1 MTSDSTSA
9 SGLPERP
16 IAEIHPPRKATATD
30 EARRHAYEDPE
41 EEEAAELDDPGDP
54 ESLGSRMLRPRTLV
68 SFAIAILIVY
78 FVFKRLNIDPGTVWG
93 YLRNA
98 DLLLFGAAV
107 TVFFSS
113 FVLRAI
119 RWKMML
125 ARVGFDERRGYPIP
139 RIPGMFQIFLL
150 SWFANC
156 VVPARLGDAYR
167 SFLLKERAKTSFS
180 VGLGTILAER
190 LIDLVVMVAMV
201 LVTGVLVF
209 GTSVPSRA
217 EQAFLVG
224 AVVVAV
230 GIIGAVA
237 LWFLRDQVVRLVPER
252 FSHHFLHLHGAIFD
266 ILKRP
271 YPYAGIGILIWLC
284 DGLRLFLI
292 ARSLGT
298 HLGFEEAIVVS
309 LLSALVTIVPITPAG
324 LGVVE
329 GFMIWLLPRVGVLP
343 DPAAAI
349 AFLDRFAT
357 YWILILV
364 GLPLYFINLRRDIAV
379 EEPVR
384 QPQPQPQ

>member
-1 MTSDSTSA
+1 MTLESTSGSGRPIDSDPA
-9 SGLPERP
+9 AGLPRQRLP
-16 IAEIHPPRKATATD
+16 VDGT
-30 EARRHAYEDPE
+30 RRHDYEDPE

-54 ESLGSRMLRPRTLV
+54 ESLGSRMLRPRTLL

-78 FVFKRLNIDPGTVWG
+78 FVFQRLNINPRTVWS
-93 YLRNA
+93 YLKNA
-98 DLLLFGAAV
+98 DPLLFGAAV
-107 TVFFSS
+107 SVFFSS

-119 RWKMML
+119 RWRMML
-125 ARVGFDERRGYPIP
+125 ARVGFDHRHGYAIP
-139 RIPGMFQIFLL
+139 AIPGMFQIFLL

-180 VGLGTILAER
+180 IGLGTILAER

-201 LVTGVLVF
+201 LVTGVIVF
-209 GTSVPSRA
+209 GTSVPSQA
-217 EQAFLVG
+217 EQAFVVG

-230 GIIGAVA
+230 GILGAIA
-237 LWFLRDQVVRLVPER
+237 LWFLRDQVVRLIPER
-252 FSHHFLHLHGAIFD
+252 FTHHFLHLHGAIFD

-271 YPYAGIGILIWLC
+271 YRYAGIGVLIWLF

-298 HLGFEEAIVVS
+298 HLGFDEAIVVS

-329 GFMIWLLPRVGVLP
+329 GFMIWLLPRVGVLA

-364 GLPLYFINLRRDIAV
+364 GLPLYFINLKRDITVDDRAQ
-379 EEPVR
+379 R
-384 QPQPQPQ
+384 PQPQPQ

>member
-1 MTSDSTSA
+1 MTLESTSG
-9 SGLPERP
+9 SGRANNTDPVTRP
-16 IAEIHPPRKATATD
+16 SRRQLSADAT
-30 EARRHAYEDPE
+30 RRHDFEDPE
-41 EEEAAELDDPGDP
+41 EEEAAELDEPGDP
-54 ESLGSRMLRPRTLV
+54 QSLGSRMLRPRTLV

-78 FVFKRLNIDPGTVWG
+78 FVFRRLDIDPGTVWG
-93 YLRNA
+93 YLKNA
-98 DLLLFGAAV
+98 DPLLFGAAV

-125 ARVGFDERRGYPIP
+125 ARVGFDQRHGYA
-139 RIPGMFQIFLL
+139 IPGIPGVFQIFLL

-201 LVTGVLVF
+201 LVTGVIVF
-209 GTSVPSRA
+209 GTSVPSEA
-217 EQAFLVG
+217 EQLLGLG

-230 GIIGAVA
+230 GIAGAVA
-237 LWFLRDQVVRLVPER
+237 LWFLRDQVVRLIPER
-252 FSHHFLHLHGAIFD
+252 FTHHFLHLHGAIFD

-298 HLGFEEAIVVS
+298 HLRFDEAIVVS

-329 GFMIWLLPRVGVLP
+329 GFMIWLLPFVGVP
-343 DPAAAI
+343 TSPAAAI

-364 GLPLYFINLRRDIAV
+364 GVPLYLLNLKRDITVDDRA
-379 EEPVR
+379 PR
-384 QPQPQPQ
+384 PQPQPQ

>member
-1 MTSDSTSA
+1 MTSDSTAA
-9 SGLPERP
+9 SGRHSQPNVVTR
-16 IAEIHPPRKATATD
+16 HPGQMAATD
-30 EARRHAYEDPE
+30 DARRHDYEDPE

-68 SFAIAILIVY
+68 SFAIAILIIY
-78 FVFKRLNIDPGTVWG
+78 FVFQRLNINPRTVWG

-98 DLLLFGAAV
+98 DPLLFGAAV

-113 FVLRAI
+113 FVLRTI

-125 ARVGFDERRGYPIP
+125 SRVGFDQRHGYAIP
-139 RIPGMFQIFLL
+139 GIPGMFQIFIL

-167 SFLLKERAKTSFS
+167 SFLLKERAKTSFT

-190 LIDLVVMVAMV
+190 LIDLVVMVGMV
-201 LVTGVLVF
+201 LVTGVIVF
-209 GTSVPSRA
+209 GTSVPSQA
-217 EQAFLVG
+217 ERAFLVG

-230 GIIGAVA
+230 GIAGAVA
-237 LWFLRDQVVRLVPER
+237 LWFLRDQVVRLLPER
-252 FSHHFLHLHGAIFD
+252 FTHHFLHLHGAIFD

-271 YPYAGIGILIWLC
+271 YPYAGIGILIWLS

-298 HLGFEEAIVVS
+298 HLRFDEAIVVS

-364 GLPLYFINLRRDIAV
+364 GLPLYFINLRRDFAV
-379 EEPVR
+379 QERTR

>member
-1 MTSDSTSA
+1 MQVSDQ
-9 SGLPERP
+9 
-16 IAEIHPPRKATATD
+16 
-30 EARRHAYEDPE
+30 RHRHEYEDPE
-41 EEEAAELDDPGDP
+41 EEEAAELEDPGDP
-54 ESLGSRMLRPRTLV
+54 ESLGSRILRPRTLV
-68 SFAIAILIVY
+68 SFAIAGTIVY
-78 FVFKRLNIDPGTVWG
+78 FVFRRLNIDPGTVWSN
-93 YLRNA
+93 LKNA
-98 DLLLFGAAV
+98 DPLLFGAAV
-107 TVFFSS
+107 AVFFSS

-125 ARVGFDERRGYPIP
+125 ARVGFDRKRGYA
-139 RIPGMFQIFLL
+139 IPGVPGMLQIFLL

-167 SFLLKERAKTSFS
+167 SFLLKERARTSFG

-190 LIDLVVMVAMV
+190 LIDLVVMVSMV

-209 GTSVPSRA
+209 GTSVPEKA

-224 AVVVAV
+224 AVVVSVA
-230 GIIGAVA
+230 IIGAIA
-237 LWFLRDQVVRLVPER
+237 LWFTRDHVERLVPER
-252 FSHHFLHLHGAIFD
+252 FTHHFLHLHGAIFD
-266 ILKRP
+266 ILKKP
-271 YPYAGIGILIWLC
+271 YPYAAFGVLIWLL
-284 DGLRLFLI
+284 DGLRLYLI

-298 HLGFEEAIVVS
+298 HLSIEEAIVVA

-329 GFMIWLLPRVGVLP
+329 GFMIWLLPQVGVLP

-364 GLPLYFINLRRDIAV
+364 GLPLYFFNLRRDIIV
-379 EEPVR
+379 DEPA
-384 QPQPQPQ
+384 PQPR

>member
-1 MTSDSTSA
+1 MTSEPPSG
-9 SGLPERP
+9 SGLRVAAKFVRRP
-16 IAEIHPPRKATATD
+16 PKELGLSEQR
-30 EARRHAYEDPE
+30 RRHEYEDPE
-41 EEEAAELDDPGDP
+41 EEEAAELEDPGDP
-54 ESLGSRMLRPRTLV
+54 ESLGSRIMRPRTLV

-93 YLRNA
+93 YLKNA
-98 DLLLFGAAV
+98 NPLLFGAAV
-107 TVFFSS
+107 AVFFSS
-113 FVLRAI
+113 FVLRAF

-125 ARVGFDERRGYPIP
+125 ARVGFDEKRGYPIP
-139 RIPGMFQIFLL
+139 GIPGMLQIFLL

-167 SFLLKERAKTSFS
+167 SFLLKERARTSFG

-201 LVTGVLVF
+201 LVTGVMVF
-209 GTSVPSRA
+209 GTSVPSEA

-224 AVVVAV
+224 AIVVAV
-230 GIIGAVA
+230 GIMGAIAFWFVRDHVA
-237 LWFLRDQVVRLVPER
+237 RLLPER
-252 FSHHFLHLHGAIFD
+252 FTHHFLHLHGAIFD

-271 YPYAGIGILIWLC
+271 FPYASISILIWLC

-298 HLGFEEAIVVS
+298 HLSFEEAIVVS
-309 LLSALVTIVPITPAG
+309 LLSALVTIIPITPAG

-329 GFMIWLLPRVGVLP
+329 GFMIWLLPRVGVLA

-357 YWILILV
+357 YWLLIIV
-364 GLPLYFINLRRDIAV
+364 GLPLYFFNLKRDITVDDPA
-379 EEPVR
+379 
-384 QPQPQPQ
+384 PQPQPQ

>member
-9 SGLPERP
+9 SGLPVAANPSRRP
-16 IAEIHPPRKATATD
+16 PNELQASDQR
-30 EARRHAYEDPE
+30 RRHEYEDPE
-41 EEEAAELDDPGDP
+41 EEEAAELEDPGDP
-54 ESLGSRMLRPRTLV
+54 ESLGSRIMRPRTLV

-78 FVFKRLNIDPGTVWG
+78 FVFQRLNIDPGTVWG

-98 DLLLFGAAV
+98 NPLLFGAAV
-107 TVFFSS
+107 AVFFSS
-113 FVLRAI
+113 FILRAI

-125 ARVGFDERRGYPIP
+125 ARVGFDEERGYPIP
-139 RIPGMFQIFLL
+139 KIPGMFQIFLL

-167 SFLLKERAKTSFS
+167 SFLLKERAKTSFG

-209 GTSVPSRA
+209 GTSVPEEA
-217 EQAFLVG
+217 EQAFVVG
-224 AVVVAV
+224 AVVVVV
-230 GIIGAVA
+230 GISGAVA
-237 LWFLRDQVVRLVPER
+237 LWFVRDHVERLLPER
-252 FSHHFLHLHGAIFD
+252 FTHHFLHLHGAIFD

-271 YPYAGIGILIWLC
+271 YPYAGIGVLIWLC

-298 HLGFEEAIVVS
+298 HLSFEEAIVVS

-329 GFMIWLLPRVGVLP
+329 GFMIWLLPQVGVLA

-364 GLPLYFINLRRDIAV
+364 GLPLYFFNLKRDITV
-379 EEPVR
+379 DEPA
-384 QPQPQPQ
+384 PQPQ

>member
-1 MTSDSTSA
+1 MTLDSTSG
-9 SGLPERP
+9 SGRPVDPNLTTRLPRP
-16 IAEIHPPRKATATD
+16 STALD
-30 EARRHAYEDPE
+30 GARRHDYEDPE

-54 ESLGSRMLRPRTLV
+54 ESLGSRLLRPRTLV

-93 YLRNA
+93 YLKNA
-98 DLLLFGAAV
+98 DPFLFGAAV
-107 TVFFSS
+107 TVFFFS

-119 RWKMML
+119 RWRMML
-125 ARVGFDERRGYPIP
+125 ARVGFDQRRGYAIP

-201 LVTGVLVF
+201 LVTGVIVF
-209 GTSVPSRA
+209 GTSVPSQA
-217 EQAFLVG
+217 EQAFVVG
-224 AVVVAV
+224 AVVVTV
-230 GIIGAVA
+230 GIFGAVA

-298 HLGFEEAIVVS
+298 HLRFDEAIVVS

-329 GFMIWLLPRVGVLP
+329 GFMIWLLPRVGVLA

-364 GLPLYFINLRRDIAV
+364 GLPLYFFNLKRDVSVAKTAK
-379 EEPVR
+379 R
-384 QPQPQPQ
+384 PQPQTQ

>member
-1 MTSDSTSA
+1 MTSDSPAA
-9 SGLPERP
+9 SGFPSADNPSKR
-16 IAEIHPPRKATATD
+16 PPRTLLATD
-30 EARRHAYEDPE
+30 QGRHHEYEDPE
-41 EEEAAELDDPGDP
+41 EEEAAELEDPGDP
-54 ESLGSRMLRPRTLV
+54 ESLGKRILRPRTLV

-78 FVFKRLNIDPGTVWG
+78 FVFRRLNIDPGTVWSN
-93 YLRNA
+93 LKNA
-98 DLLLFGAAV
+98 DPLLFGAAV
-107 TVFFSS
+107 AVFFSS

-125 ARVGFDERRGYPIP
+125 ARVGFDEKHGYAIP
-139 RIPGMFQIFLL
+139 AIPGMFQIFLL

-167 SFLLKERAKTSFS
+167 SFLLKERAKTSFG
-180 VGLGTILAER
+180 VALGTILAER

-209 GTSVPSRA
+209 GTSVPSQA

-224 AVVVAV
+224 AVVVAI

-237 LWFLRDQVVRLVPER
+237 FWFMRDHVVRFVPER
-252 FSHHFLHLHGAIFD
+252 FTHHFLHLHGAIFD

-271 YPYAGIGILIWLC
+271 YPYAGMGILIWLC

-329 GFMIWLLPRVGVLP
+329 GFMIWLLPQVGVLA

-364 GLPLYFINLRRDIAV
+364 GLPLYFINLKRDITID
-379 EEPVR
+379 EPAA
-384 QPQPQPQ
+384 QPQPQ